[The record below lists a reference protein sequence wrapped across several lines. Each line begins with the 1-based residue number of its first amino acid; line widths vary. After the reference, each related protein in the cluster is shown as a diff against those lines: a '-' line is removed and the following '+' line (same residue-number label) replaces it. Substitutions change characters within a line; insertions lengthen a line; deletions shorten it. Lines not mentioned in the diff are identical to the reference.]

1 MRLLLKSLVALAAV
15 VAMSQSIAATPLTE
29 ISGNDP
35 GHVQFP
41 VSEAA
46 VAFRPRSAD
55 QKSLTID
62 NYYIHDLINQKG
74 LDIRASLQDNAPAWA
89 YRNITVENSR
99 FEDINRREDLP
110 GGAGLHIDHIR
121 IAGGAGNA
129 QDTKI
134 NILIQNVVI
143 NGGDALPILI
153 TDGNYGTVTLRNVT
167 IKNTTLNN
175 VQFKT
180 DKVGSVDKIIIDDCP
195 DLGVALIGR
204 PGSIGEVLVRN
215 SEGIRLGDSLNAA
228 GRSGASISFIDAASA
243 QESLDAAVPASLH
256 LTPAIPGGQTFT
268 SSGSIPSS
276 IVFPEPSTALIFLA
290 ACGLAA
296 QRRRPR

>member
-1 MRLLLKSLVALAAV
+1 MRSIVTRKGERFMRLLLKSLVALAAII
-15 VAMSQSIAATPLTE
+15 ALSQSVAATPLTE

-46 VAFRPRSAD
+46 AAFRPRSAD

-74 LDIRASLQDNAPAWA
+74 LDIRASLQGDAPAWA

-134 NILIQNVVI
+134 NILIQN
-143 NGGDALPILI
+143 
-153 TDGNYGTVTLRNVT
+153 
-167 IKNTTLNN
+167 
-175 VQFKT
+175 
-180 DKVGSVDKIIIDDCP
+180 
-195 DLGVALIGR
+195 
-204 PGSIGEVLVRN
+204 
-215 SEGIRLGDSLNAA
+215 
-228 GRSGASISFIDAASA
+228 
-243 QESLDAAVPASLH
+243 
-256 LTPAIPGGQTFT
+256 
-268 SSGSIPSS
+268 
-276 IVFPEPSTALIFLA
+276 
-290 ACGLAA
+290 
-296 QRRRPR
+296 